1 MSSVTPFPPQ
11 KALLEVH
18 EEAKKLAGKGKIQY
32 THVLDAF
39 RRVYKDNPAFQ
50 GAFERQMPIST
61 DLERAEAL
69 ATLVE
74 KAAEGPTHESEHRV
88 ALQEVG
94 GALRRWT
101 YLERETKGKIDRVI
115 QSTLPKRR
123 NRIAD
128 VIKEFFYDLGAKMS
142 RLSSLGDKNFADQV
156 CKKMEKGLEGGS
168 DLENV
173 DLPMPGNR
181 VQRTFLESAKELYRQ
196 RIPEAKVESAEQRK
210 TKEIKALGT
219 YDLKKVT
226 LEEIERRI
234 SFLKMRRSE
243 SDTTEKH
250 RSLIDETLSEM
261 YYHIFIKNTS
271 AEKTGDDAARAEVR
285 GNVRAAL
292 MRLRDEVGADSPVG
306 QDITKKLEA
315 ISGMEEHE
323 TRLREQKKSQ

>member
-210 TKEIKALGT
+210 P
-219 YDLKKVT
+219 
-226 LEEIERRI
+226 R
-234 SFLKMRRSE
+234 
-243 SDTTEKH
+243 
-250 RSLIDETLSEM
+250 
-261 YYHIFIKNTS
+261 
-271 AEKTGDDAARAEVR
+271 
-285 GNVRAAL
+285 
-292 MRLRDEVGADSPVG
+292 RLRPSVR
-306 QDITKKLEA
+306 T
-315 ISGMEEHE
+315 IS
-323 TRLREQKKSQ
+323 RR